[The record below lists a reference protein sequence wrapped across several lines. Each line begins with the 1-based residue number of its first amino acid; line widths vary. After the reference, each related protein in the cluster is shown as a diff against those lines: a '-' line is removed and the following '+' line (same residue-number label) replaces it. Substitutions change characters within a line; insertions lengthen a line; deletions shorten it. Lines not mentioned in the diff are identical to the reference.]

1 MKNQD
6 MQPSYASDR
15 SSIVETNTETR
26 DKDYVEIQTVVRF
39 PNGEALRVNA
49 RLDTVDLMRAN
60 DRDLSVARH
69 LIETAIKTQCEEV
82 CRIVR
87 SLALWR
93 FLRVH

>member
-6 MQPSYASDR
+6 TQPSYASDR
-15 SSIVETNTETR
+15 SSIVETDTETR

-49 RLDTVDLMRAN
+49 RLDVFDLVRAN
-60 DRDLSVARH
+60 DKRLSMARH
-69 LIETAIKTQCEEV
+69 MIETAVKTQGEEI

-87 SLALWR
+87 SLSLWR

>member
-15 SSIVETNTETR
+15 SSIVGTDNETR

-49 RLDTVDLMRAN
+49 RLDTVGLVRA
-60 DRDLSVARH
+60 DDKGLSVARH
-69 LIETAIKTQCEEV
+69 MIETAIKTQGEEI